1 VVALFFSI
9 RRSLYSDP
17 EAIVA
22 TRRPTRRRFLA
33 RLGALSAAALSPL
46 AARIAAADARA
57 PAVTV
62 PGYGPLQADPEGLLD
77 LPDGFRYGII
87 SRVGQDMDDGFVVPG
102 LPDDMHAFPG
112 ANGRAIIVR
121 NHELNPGSEQTA
133 FRAMKGSL
141 DDAQLARIYDPGAGR
156 GGVTT
161 LVVDTASATS
171 TAIVERQFLTLAGT
185 LRNCSGGATP
195 WGSWISSEEMV
206 IGPGKYGVRRE
217 HGYNFE
223 VPASATELV
232 EPVPLKAMGR
242 FNHEAVAVDP
252 ATGIA
257 YQTEDREDGLLYR
270 FLPDAPGR
278 LAAGGRL
285 QALAIRD
292 LPGVHTGNRRNADI
306 AFPLGKGFPVDWVDL
321 DDVTSPNDDLR
332 HQGRSRGAAVFVRG
346 EGMTVETDGEIRIW
360 FVCTTG
366 GPFALGQLWC
376 YRPSM
381 GEGGSV
387 ELGVEPRA
395 TKWLQNGD
403 NLTVAP
409 FGDLLV
415 CEDSPADQRIV
426 GITPGGGMYVVAA
439 NARSDSEFAGATFSP
454 DGGTLFVNLQRPG
467 LTFAIKGPWH
477 ERVDARS

>member
-1 VVALFFSI
+1 MA
-9 RRSLYSDP
+9 
-17 EAIVA
+17 
-22 TRRPTRRRFLA
+22 TRRRFLA
-33 RLGALSAAALSPL
+33 GLGAAAALSPL
-46 AARIAAADARA
+46 ASRIAAADTRA
-57 PAVTV
+57 PAVAV
-62 PGYGPLQADPEGLLD
+62 PGYGPLRTDPEGLLD
-77 LPDGFRYGII
+77 LPDGFRYSVV

-112 ANGRAIIVR
+112 ANGRTIIVR
-121 NHELNPGSEQTA
+121 NHELHPGSEQTA

-141 DDAQLARIYDPGAGR
+141 SDAQLARIYDPGAGR
-156 GGVTT
+156 GGTTT
-161 LVVDTASATS
+161 LVVDTAADSES
-171 TAIVERQFLTLAGT
+171 VPVERQFLSLAGT

-195 WGSWISSEEMV
+195 WGSWVSSEEMV
-206 IGPGKYGVRRE
+206 IGAGQYGARRA

-223 VPASATELV
+223 VPASASGLV
-232 EPVPLKAMGR
+232 DPVPLEAMGR

-252 ATGIA
+252 ATGIV
-257 YQTEDREDGLLYR
+257 YQTEDREDSLLYR
-270 FLPDAPGR
+270 FLPDESGR

-292 LPGVHTGNRRNADI
+292 LPGVHTGNRRNADVT
-306 AFPLGKGFPVDWVDL
+306 FPIGERFAVEWVDL

-332 HQGRSRGAAVFVRG
+332 HQGRARGAAVFVRG
-346 EGMTVETDGEIRIW
+346 EGMTVETDGGVRIW

-366 GPFALGQLWC
+366 GPFELGQLWC
-376 YRPSM
+376 YRPSA

-387 ELGVEPRA
+387 ELGVEPRNA
-395 TKWLQNGD
+395 KHLQNGD

-426 GITPGGGMYVVAA
+426 GITNGGGMYALAA
-439 NARSDSEFAGATFSP
+439 NPRSNSEFAGATFSP
-454 DGGTLFVNLQRPG
+454 DGGTLFVNLQNPG

-477 ERVDARS
+477 TRESS